1 MFAGIL
7 RGLRG
12 ESEKDRPMRSP
23 PALVPPAQVSSGENS
38 PRKLQNVVADSR
50 AIYRR
55 HFAVMILTVASRLN
69 SERKSR
75 KMESCLTKTM
85 VARTESE
92 RQDSLADST
101 DAESSVTII
110 RFPKSL
116 SRLCIYQPQRGG
128 GRSVAATERR
138 GASPIRPMPWPK
150 LRPNPLPTAG
160 TSTALAESTRSALTP
175 GPTFSTWTSSTS
187 GFGLR

>member
-1 MFAGIL
+1 
-7 RGLRG
+7 
-12 ESEKDRPMRSP
+12 MRSP
-23 PALVPPAQVSSGENS
+23 SALVPPAQVSSGENS

-101 DAESSVTII
+101 DAMLNLV
-110 RFPKSL
+110 
-116 SRLCIYQPQRGG
+116 SRLFVFLRVFQDFAFI
-128 GRSVAATERR
+128 
-138 GASPIRPMPWPK
+138 SP
-150 LRPNPLPTAG
+150 N
-160 TSTALAESTRSALTP
+160 AEADDL
-175 GPTFSTWTSSTS
+175 
-187 GFGLR
+187 